1 MKMAMARSRRRKSVE
16 AKYRHRRLSQK
27 GYEVIVTDLQPI
39 GQGWTPERLES
50 FSSAYHRSGKD
61 KSDWQPH
68 GRGGITY
75 CQLVEDGEVVAQ
87 GVAYCS
93 PKDNFCYRVGRDIAR
108 GRAEREYRRMNH
120 GV

>member
-1 MKMAMARSRRRKSVE
+1 ME
-16 AKYRHRRLSQK
+16 AKYRHRRLSEGSYQS
-27 GYEVIVTDLQPI
+27 VVTDLHVSKFLNGHIKPGI
-39 GQGWTPERLES
+39 TPELLELLS
-50 FSSAYHRSGKD
+50 FAYHRSGED
-61 KSDWQPH
+61 KSNWQPH

-108 GRAEREYRRMNH
+108 GRAEKQLGRCL
-120 GV
+120 